1 MEKVVGILGGM
12 GPQATLDLMA
22 KVMSATPTQS
32 EKDHLRMLV
41 DCNPKVPDR
50 VASILAGGPDPAPV
64 LVEMAL
70 GLVRQG
76 ADLLAIAC
84 NTAHH
89 FHAAIQ
95 AAVPVPV
102 LDMIA
107 LTARRVAELNPPV
120 RTVGLL
126 ATDGTIQLRL
136 YHRHFE
142 ARGITVITP
151 DEMEMRSFMSIVTG
165 VKMGS
170 DGPGARAGMAALAQ
184 SLLDRGAEVVIAG
197 CTEVPLVLF
206 AGAGMPVV
214 DPTQVLAESI
224 VQSVRDS
231 GTYAGYH
238 CEDLQ
243 HVEPIP
249 L

>member
-1 MEKVVGILGGM
+1 M

-22 KVMSATPTQS
+22 KVMSITPTQS

-50 VASILAGGPDPAPV
+50 VASILGRGPDPAPV
-64 LVEMAL
+64 LVEMAQ

-89 FHAAIQ
+89 FHAAVQ

-102 LDMIA
+102 LDMIG
-107 LTARRVAELNPPV
+107 LTAQRVAELDPPI

-126 ATDGTIQLRL
+126 ATDGTIRLKL

-142 ARGITVITP
+142 ARGIAVITP
-151 DEMEMRSFMSIVTG
+151 DEAEMRSFMSIVYG
-165 VKMGS
+165 VKTGN
-170 DGPGARAGMAALAQ
+170 DGPAVRAAMAALAQ
-184 SLLDRGAEVVIAG
+184 SLLNRGAEVVIGG
-197 CTEVPLVLF
+197 CTEVPLLIS
-206 AGAGMPVV
+206 AGPGMPLI
-214 DPTQVLAESI
+214 DPTQVLAEAI
-224 VQSVRDS
+224 VQSVLGES
-231 GTYAGYH
+231 VG
-238 CEDLQ
+238 
-243 HVEPIP
+243 
-249 L
+249 

>member
-32 EKDHLRMLV
+32 EKEHLRLLV

-50 VASILAGGPDPAPV
+50 MTAISAGGQDPTPV

-95 AAVPVPV
+95 AAVPVP
-102 LDMIA
+102 LLNMIA
-107 LTARRVAELNPPV
+107 LTAHRVAELNPPV
-120 RTVGLL
+120 HTVGLL
-126 ATDGTIQLRL
+126 ATPGTIQLQL

-142 ARGITVITP
+142 DRGITVITP
-151 DEMEMRSFMSIVTG
+151 NELEMRSFMSIVSG
-165 VKMGS
+165 VKLGS
-170 DGPGARAGMAALAQ
+170 GDPGARTGMAVLAQ

-197 CTEVPLVLF
+197 CTEVPLVLS
-206 AGAGMPVV
+206 AGPGMPVV

-224 VQSVRDS
+224 VQTVREVSV
-231 GTYAGYH
+231 
-238 CEDLQ
+238 
-243 HVEPIP
+243 
-249 L
+249 

>member
-1 MEKVVGILGGM
+1 MQEEKIVGILGGM

-22 KVMSATPTQS
+22 KVIRATPAQS

-50 VASILAGGPDPAPV
+50 VAAILAGGPDSAPA
-64 LVEMAL
+64 LVEMAM
-70 GLVRQG
+70 GLVGQG

-107 LTARRVAELNPPV
+107 LTARRVAELDPPV

-126 ATDGTIQLRL
+126 ATEGTIEIKL

-142 ARGITVITP
+142 ARGIEVITP
-151 DEMEMRSFMSIVTG
+151 RELEMRSFMSIVYG
-165 VKMGS
+165 VKTGH
-170 DGPGARAGMAALAQ
+170 DGPVARAGMAALAQ
-184 SLLDRGAEVVIAG
+184 SLMDRGAEAVIAG
-197 CTEVPLVLF
+197 CTEVPLVIS
-206 AGAGMPVV
+206 AGPTMPMI

-224 VQSVRDS
+224 VQSVLGRARAMS
-231 GTYAGYH
+231 PA
-238 CEDLQ
+238 L
-243 HVEPIP
+243 
-249 L
+249 